1 MRPKDKVVKT
11 DQTSKHE
18 NFKRAQERNMQETRE
33 TRDVMKRLNYQNIK
47 IDEGKEPQLNFI
59 DQTFNKTI
67 EQNFSKLMKDTLI

>member
-18 NFKRAQERNMQETRE
+18 NFKKAQERNMQETRD
-33 TRDVMKRLNYQNIK
+33 TMKRPNHQNIK
-47 IDEGKEPQLNFI
+47 IDEGKEPQLNCI
-59 DQTFNKTI
+59 DQIFNKII